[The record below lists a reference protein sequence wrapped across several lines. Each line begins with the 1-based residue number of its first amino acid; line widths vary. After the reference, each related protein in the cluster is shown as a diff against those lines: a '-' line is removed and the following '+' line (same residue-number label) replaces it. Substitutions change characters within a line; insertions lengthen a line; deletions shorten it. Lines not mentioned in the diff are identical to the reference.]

1 MRVVSLVYS
10 VCVCVLLVRSIA
22 GFFAVLVVV
31 ALLRAWVGLGLVVGG
46 NVYVS
51 ALVAGRLLQSC
62 VGAVPGAQLALVIRC
77 GGLGW
82 GKLCQVSRR
91 RLPMVLV
98 GMMGLRGVGVA
109 WRVFRFLVALGPGI
123 PFYWLG
129 LWSFFVQGPDS
140 LEMVCL

>member
-10 VCVCVLLVRSIA
+10 VYVCVLLVRPIA

-31 ALLRAWVGLGLVVGG
+31 ALLRVWVGLSLVVGG
-46 NVYVS
+46 FVLVS
-51 ALVAGRLLQSC
+51 VMVAGRLLQSC

-82 GKLCQVSRR
+82 GWLCRVSRR

-98 GMMGLRGVGVA
+98 VMVGLRGVEVA
-109 WRVFRFLVALGPGI
+109 WHVFRFLIALGPGI

-140 LEMVCL
+140 LEMACL